1 MASGSQI
8 KMFNSF
14 FYFPSLSITD
24 FFLHSLGSKVYVRP
38 LILALI
44 RHAKFHWLPF
54 LSTGCSGQNCVFPG
68 IFCLLRPLLS
78 PALGCF
84 LSFRK
89 WRANRSDCT
98 LPLPWRSQRYVSEV
112 GLRWIVIKTQFFL
125 NTLYLTSQLVL
136 HTLRMARIWHF
147 GSTSTGYFVH
157 LLVCPSDM
165 KISSLSAT
173 EHRSSGRVFI
183 FTKSVNTNRLTP
195 QTFRPIN
202 CYSNG
207 YVL

>member
-1 MASGSQI
+1 
-8 KMFNSF
+8 MFF
-14 FYFPSLSITD
+14 QEYF
-24 FFLHSLGSKVYVRP
+24 
-38 LILALI
+38 
-44 RHAKFHWLPF
+44 
-54 LSTGCSGQNCVFPG
+54 VF
-68 IFCLLRPLLS
+68 CD
-78 PALGCF
+78 
-84 LSFRK
+84 LSFRQH
-89 WRANRSDCT
+89 WAVFCRLENGE
-98 LPLPWRSQRYVSEV
+98 PLGVTVHSHCLEDLLQRYVSEV
-112 GLRWIVIKTQFFL
+112 GLRWIVKKPQFFL